1 MAYNTNVVVISG
13 NVTADPDLR
22 QTRDGTFVARFQV
35 AVNRG
40 DRADFLPCVT
50 FGKTAENVRAYVSKG
65 SRVIVQGSLRSSTY
79 QDKDGTNRTSYEI
92 NAHLVE
98 FVRRPAES
106 AEAGAAVPDDF
117 GEIDID
123 PNQLPF

>member
-1 MAYNTNVVVISG
+1 MYNTNIVVISG
-13 NVTADPDLR
+13 NVTADPELR
-22 QTRDGTFVARFQV
+22 QTRDGTFVARFTV

-40 DRADFLPCVT
+40 DRADFLPCT
-50 FGKTAENVRAYVSKG
+50 AFGKTAENVRAYVSKG

-79 QDKDGTNRTSYEI
+79 QDNSGTNRTAYEI
-92 NAHLVE
+92 NVSSCE
-98 FVRRPAES
+98 FVRRPSEPAETP
-106 AEAGAAVPDDF
+106 VPDDF

>member
-1 MAYNTNVVVISG
+1 MAYNTNIVVISG
-13 NVTADPDLR
+13 NVTADPDMR
-22 QTRDGTFVARFQV
+22 QTRDGTFVARFTV

-40 DRADFLPCVT
+40 DRADFLPCT
-50 FGKTAENVRAYVSKG
+50 AFGKTAENVRAYVSKG

-79 QDKDGTNRTSYEI
+79 QDNSGTNRTAYEI
-92 NAHLVE
+92 NVSSCE
-98 FVRRPAES
+98 FVRRPQES
-106 AEAGAAVPDDF
+106 AETPVPDDF